1 MEALG
6 TFDELINSDLDFT
19 KLLAAADETQEDEEE
34 VQRSA
39 IQEAKIKLNRKLS
52 TIVNLIYVTLQIYHK

>member
-19 KLLAAADETQEDEEE
+19 KLLAAADESQEDEEE

-39 IQEAKIKLNRKLS
+39 IQEAKTKLNRKLS
-52 TIVNLIYVTLQIYHK
+52 TIVNLIYVTLQI

>member
-19 KLLAAADETQEDEEE
+19 KLLAAADESQEDEEE

-39 IQEAKIKLNRKLS
+39 IQEAKTKLNRKLS
-52 TIVNLIYVTLQIYHK
+52 TIVKF

>member
-19 KLLAAADETQEDEEE
+19 KLLAAADESQEDEEE
-34 VQRSA
+34 VQLSA
-39 IQEAKIKLNRKLS
+39 IQEAKTKLNRKLS
-52 TIVNLIYVTLQIYHK
+52 TIVKF

>member
-6 TFDELINSDLDFT
+6 TFAELINSDLDFT
-19 KLLAAADETQEDEEE
+19 KLLAAADESQEDEEQ
-34 VQRSA
+34 VQHSA

-52 TIVNLIYVTLQIYHK
+52 TIVSLTNTASIP

>member
-19 KLLAAADETQEDEEE
+19 KLLAAADESQEDEEE

-39 IQEAKIKLNRKLS
+39 IQEAKTKLNRKLS
-52 TIVNLIYVTLQIYHK
+52 TIVNFCYTANLP